1 MSSADQ
7 ESLNLPQI
15 DDSDANSDASSGQYQ
30 LRKRQ
35 AAQYIEQAYPDDEN
49 EPTFVVHSSDS
60 SAISSSDDE
69 EDGFVQ
75 STATVVSQKSSGKVK
90 GKMDEQW
97 IIGQAYNPQ
106 VSEFLSRQST
116 LPGPI
121 KRWDFSHAFGTSKV
135 QTVALHYFETLWTQK
150 TWQRILDTSNEYAQ
164 VKKKLKDFT
173 HITMRE
179 LKAYVG
185 IVLYMGIVQ
194 LPKIADYWSTH
205 QRMSIGY
212 VRDVMSRNRFQE
224 IASVVSLRT
233 DLKERYLA
241 KFKRDPMQKV
251 GWLVTELNEQ
261 FKNNWNIHDRASIDE
276 AMIPYTG
283 RLHFKQYM
291 KDKPTKWGI
300 KVFVL
305 ADSVVPYV
313 VQFKIYTGK
322 GGEYGTGLSSGV
334 VLDLISKI
342 RTKNVK
348 LYMDNYYTSTE
359 LFRALLDKKVY
370 ACGTFQ
376 KNRKGFPKEMAKQV
390 EKMERGGFLWAVSN
404 GLMATSWKDK
414 KVVTALTNFHKS
426 GEATPVRRYDKKG
439 KPLELQR
446 PAIIQD
452 YNQYMNGV
460 DRIDQMRS
468 YYSCGARSKRWW
480 IPVFYWLLDMTV
492 INSFQMFNYE
502 LNSGT
507 SEEAASNVTQLQFR
521 LTLIEELIAD
531 QKVRQLLLASDK
543 FFVQSYRSNAP
554 KRSVKNQLQVP
565 QATPAPQNATAFGQ
579 ASSAKRAKG
588 QLRFP
593 DAGKWHLPVK
603 DDTIQKVPYC
613 CMEGCQ
619 NRRKILCDKCP
630 GKVYLCELHFR
641 DYHEKLL
648 W

>member
-75 STATVVSQKSSGKVK
+75 STATVVPQKSSGKVK
-90 GKMDEQW
+90 GKIDEQW

-233 DLKERYLA
+233 DLKGA
-241 KFKRDPMQKV
+241 
-251 GWLVTELNEQ
+251 
-261 FKNNWNIHDRASIDE
+261 IS
-276 AMIPYTG
+276 
-283 RLHFKQYM
+283 
-291 KDKPTKWGI
+291 
-300 KVFVL
+300 
-305 ADSVVPYV
+305 
-313 VQFKIYTGK
+313 
-322 GGEYGTGLSSGV
+322 
-334 VLDLISKI
+334 SKI
-342 RTKNVK
+342 
-348 LYMDNYYTSTE
+348 
-359 LFRALLDKKVY
+359 
-370 ACGTFQ
+370 Q
-376 KNRKGFPKEMAKQV
+376 
-390 EKMERGGFLWAVSN
+390 
-404 GLMATSWKDK
+404 
-414 KVVTALTNFHKS
+414 
-426 GEATPVRRYDKKG
+426 
-439 KPLELQR
+439 
-446 PAIIQD
+446 
-452 YNQYMNGV
+452 
-460 DRIDQMRS
+460 
-468 YYSCGARSKRWW
+468 ARS
-480 IPVFYWLLDMTV
+480 D
-492 INSFQMFNYE
+492 
-502 LNSGT
+502 
-507 SEEAASNVTQLQFR
+507 EESW
-521 LTLIEELIAD
+521 
-531 QKVRQLLLASDK
+531 LASD
-543 FFVQSYRSNAP
+543 R
-554 KRSVKNQLQVP
+554 
-565 QATPAPQNATAFGQ
+565 
-579 ASSAKRAKG
+579 
-588 QLRFP
+588 
-593 DAGKWHLPVK
+593 
-603 DDTIQKVPYC
+603 I
-613 CMEGCQ
+613 E
-619 NRRKILCDKCP
+619 
-630 GKVYLCELHFR
+630 
-641 DYHEKLL
+641 
-648 W
+648 